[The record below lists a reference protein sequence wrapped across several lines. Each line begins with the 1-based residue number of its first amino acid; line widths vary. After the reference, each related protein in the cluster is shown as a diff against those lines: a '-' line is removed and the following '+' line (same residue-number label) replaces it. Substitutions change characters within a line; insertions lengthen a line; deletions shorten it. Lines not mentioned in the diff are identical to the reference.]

1 MVLLIL
7 SMLCIGAALGVRFK
21 VLILIP
27 AIGLAFMAIVAGGV
41 ARGDS
46 ALAILIAAVLASSG
60 LQIGYLCC
68 IMRGMASPVLRA
80 PTRQRCRQNRRT
92 SRSLLSRACPINA
105 LNNRWRPSSADRLA
119 PARNSSAARSD
130 RNCADRTQDR
140 RSIAI
145 PDDGHSWNEGSRNS
159 RTSEPRRYAGSEPPS
174 RPQ

>member
-68 IMRGMASPVLRA
+68 IIGIA
-80 PTRQRCRQNRRT
+80 RT
-92 SRSLLSRACPINA
+92 EGTHKAA
-105 LNNRWRPSSADRLA
+105 LQAKSA
-119 PARNSSAARSD
+119 
-130 RNCADRTQDR
+130 
-140 RSIAI
+140 
-145 PDDGHSWNEGSRNS
+145 H
-159 RTSEPRRYAGSEPPS
+159 
-174 RPQ
+174 

>member
-68 IMRGMASPVLRA
+68 IIARYGIA
-80 PTRQRCRQNRRT
+80 RT
-92 SRSLLSRACPINA
+92 EGTHKAA
-105 LNNRWRPSSADRLA
+105 LQAKSA
-119 PARNSSAARSD
+119 
-130 RNCADRTQDR
+130 
-140 RSIAI
+140 
-145 PDDGHSWNEGSRNS
+145 H
-159 RTSEPRRYAGSEPPS
+159 
-174 RPQ
+174 